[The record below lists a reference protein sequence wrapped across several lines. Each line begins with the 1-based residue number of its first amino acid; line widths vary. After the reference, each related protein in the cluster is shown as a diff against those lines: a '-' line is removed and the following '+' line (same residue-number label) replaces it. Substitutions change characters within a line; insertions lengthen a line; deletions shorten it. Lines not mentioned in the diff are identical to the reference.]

1 MNYSEINLT
10 RIIGSIINKILFG
23 NKAMAI
29 VNCSDCGNK
38 ISDAA
43 RFCIY
48 CGKPIS
54 SNSGNTKKRKVGFL
68 FGAGILFFPI
78 IFSWF
83 TLRNGYSTKLRAV
96 SLAWLSFVVLFLL
109 AIGDNGESRREKM
122 APSFSS
128 IVNRVTGA
136 IDQDPQ
142 FSTSASD
149 IASAYHEDAV
159 AADMKFKGK
168 RFRVIGVIKDINKNL
183 LANPYLV
190 LDGGDNIFSDP
201 QFDFDKSDI
210 ISFAHLRK
218 AMRVTLICTGQGDI
232 VKTPIAD
239 NCSMEKAQ

>member
-1 MNYSEINLT
+1 
-10 RIIGSIINKILFG
+10 
-23 NKAMAI
+23 MAI
-29 VNCSDCGNK
+29 VTCSDCGNK

-54 SNSGNTKKRKVGFL
+54 NNSGTTKKRKVGFL
-68 FGAGILFFPI
+68 FGAGILFFPF

-83 TLRNGYSTKLRAV
+83 TLRKGYSTTLRAI
-96 SLAWLSFVVLFLL
+96 SLAWLSFVLLFVL
-109 AIGDNGESRREKM
+109 AIGNDAESRRDKM
-122 APSFSS
+122 SPSFSS
-128 IVNRVTGA
+128 IVNSVNGVGDEA
-136 IDQDPQ
+136 PQ
-142 FSTSASD
+142 FSTTASD

-159 AADMKFKGK
+159 AAGMKFKGK
-168 RFRVIGVIKDINKNL
+168 RFRVIGIIKDINKNI

-201 QFDFDKSDI
+201 QFDFDKSEI
-210 ISFAHLRK
+210 PSFAHLRK

-239 NCSMEKAQ
+239 NCLMEKAQ